1 MTRLLIA
8 IAVVLIT
15 TLTKTMAIMS
25 TTRTLVALVE
35 TIVVPVA
42 ILEVLA
48 TTTVVVLAT
57 TPVIVLAV
65 IVIAK
70 KTTTRVKKTTTSVD
84 AMFTMSKYRKSTKMT
99 TKSIKPRKRMRV
111 TMSHQHV
118 LVLLMGRATRC
129 SLWHQVSMRRATRCS
144 LWHQRA
150 TRLMPLQL
158 WYSVRKR
165 KSK

>member
-1 MTRLLIA
+1 MQALAGI
-8 IAVVLIT
+8 
-15 TLTKTMAIMS
+15 
-25 TTRTLVALVE
+25 VAK
-35 TIVVPVA
+35 
-42 ILEVLA
+42 
-48 TTTVVVLAT
+48 
-57 TPVIVLAV
+57 
-65 IVIAK
+65 IAK

-84 AMFTMSKYRKSTKMT
+84 AMFTMSKYRKSTKM

-158 WYSVRKR
+158 
-165 KSK
+165 